1 MDGGVRHT
9 GLTRAAVAAA
19 LAGIFLIPALSLA
32 ATTTDTPQNREQAA
46 IKAGLSPDAAA
57 KVNWADP
64 KTSDLQ
70 CIPVVQECS
79 CGKRLDPVTGQC
91 VSATN
96 KFKCQCTDPRGV
108 KGICVDNFNC
118 MAQTYTDLSGKQVG
132 VDSGL
137 QQLGQILGQ
146 LLQQLIQG
154 GGGGGGGGTATTT
167 CPNGYHTVHTP
178 SSDPCARYVSLTS
191 NLINNSN
198 LSTTNGAN
206 NLLQALNGGTG
217 DSGSGAVSVTITNN
231 NTNTNTNTD
240 TNANNADNNT
250 SVDIITR
257 GASSSTNGVTISGA
271 GFPVLLA
278 PVGGT
283 TGDIQFTGNGA
294 TVIAGSVDAQSNTTI
309 AGFYGSDTFGTQE
322 PQGIA
327 AQMCQNRPWANNF
340 LSVVIPSAFF
350 DSLCAWRGYQVGMP
364 SPASAPVLQQ
374 TPVTQS
380 PGAASTASQQPSIQP
395 KVDIWAVPASVP
407 LATRTTIYWNTQSV
421 TDCTVSSSDG
431 NFNQSSSS
439 GGAATV
445 PLTGSTTFTIS
456 CSAAD
461 GSPVTDSTIVDI
473 AI

>member
-1 MDGGVRHT
+1 MKSGVRHIAPST
-9 GLTRAAVAAA
+9 FSVIILCAA
-19 LAGIFLIPALSLA
+19 LAAL
-32 ATTTDTPQNREQAA
+32 TPFFAH
-46 IKAGLSPDAAA
+46 AAA
-57 KVNWADP
+57 DATADP
-64 KTSDLQ
+64 SGKITMSDKANAMCTPWKAECGCNQVLKKTDSGLQ
-70 CIPVVQECS
+70 CVGSSNTYS
-79 CGKRLDPVTGQC
+79 CPPGVCYDTDVTGKYKILGVC
-91 VSATN
+91 AAPM
-96 KFKCQCTDPRGV
+96 KCEAVLAPGLGGAGNVLD
-108 KGICVDNFNC
+108 
-118 MAQTYTDLSGKQVG
+118 A
-132 VDSGL
+132 GL

-154 GGGGGGGGTATTT
+154 GSGGGGGGGTATTT

-178 SSDPCARYVSLTS
+178 SSDPCARYVPPAS
-191 NLINNSN
+191 NLLNNSS

-206 NLLQALNGGTG
+206 NLLQALNDGGGAG
-217 DSGSGAVSVTITNN
+217 DSGNGTVSITITNN

-240 TNANNADNNT
+240 TNANADSNT
-250 SVDIITR
+250 SIDVIT
-257 GASSSTNGVTISGA
+257 GGTSSSTNGVTISGA
-271 GFPVLLA
+271 GLPVLLA

-294 TVIAGSVDAQSNTTI
+294 TVIAGATDAQSNTTI

-327 AQMCQNRPWANNF
+327 AQMCRNRPWASNF

-350 DSLCAWRGYQVGMP
+350 DSLCTWRGYQVGMP
-364 SPASAPVLQQ
+364 PQTSAPVLQQ

-380 PGAASTASQQPSIQP
+380 PGAASTASQKPSIQP

-407 LATRTTIYWNTQSV
+407 LATRTTIYWNTQGV

-431 NFNQSSSS
+431 NFNQNSSS

-456 CSAAD
+456 CSTSD
-461 GSPVTDSTIVDI
+461 GSPITDSAIVDI